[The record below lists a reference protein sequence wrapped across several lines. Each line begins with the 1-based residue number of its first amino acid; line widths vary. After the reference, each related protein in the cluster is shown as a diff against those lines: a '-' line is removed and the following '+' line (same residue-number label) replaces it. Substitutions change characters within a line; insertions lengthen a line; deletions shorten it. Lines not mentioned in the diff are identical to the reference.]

1 MIKLAKLMILVQITH
16 RIIIMTP
23 LRYSDNI
30 YDQTSK
36 DISPNYSLSYI
47 MTFGRILNIFYM
59 HVSIV
64 FVTGH
69 YLFIVIWG
77 KENCYITLYTI
88 HFWKKKWNIFRM
100 DVFYTFI
107 SFKWLEIQNTY
118 LHWQWKNEN
127 QRIPLQDWKCTKE
140 FLSF

>member
-69 YLFIVIWG
+69 YLFIVI
-77 KENCYITLYTI
+77 
-88 HFWKKKWNIFRM
+88 
-100 DVFYTFI
+100 
-107 SFKWLEIQNTY
+107 
-118 LHWQWKNEN
+118 
-127 QRIPLQDWKCTKE
+127 
-140 FLSF
+140 